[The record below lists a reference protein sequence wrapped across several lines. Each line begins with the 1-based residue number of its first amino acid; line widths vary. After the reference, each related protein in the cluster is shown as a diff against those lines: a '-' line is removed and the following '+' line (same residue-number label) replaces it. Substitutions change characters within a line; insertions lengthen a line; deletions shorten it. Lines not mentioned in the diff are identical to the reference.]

1 MGDVEVKLYGLKNC
15 DTCKKAMKALDAAGQ
30 EYAFIDIRAEADLA
44 ALAPVWLKRVDAGK
58 LINTRSTTWRQLAD
72 ADRARAGEDPA
83 AVLAANP
90 TLVKRPVIERGD
102 EVFVGWTKDVQ
113 LALGI

>member
-1 MGDVEVKLYGLKNC
+1 MKLYGLKNC

-30 EYAFIDIRAEADLA
+30 SYTFVDIRAEADVA
-44 ALAPVWLKRVDAGK
+44 SLAPQWLKQVDSAK
-58 LINTRSTTWRQLAD
+58 LINTRSTTWRQLDEAE
-72 ADRARAGEDPA
+72 RAKAETDP
-83 AVLAANP
+83 VGLLAANP

-113 LALGI
+113 ASLGV